1 MREEEAGGIRRGK
14 REVRIKEKGREKEL
28 SRESVSREGKDW
40 TRQSEI

>member
-1 MREEEAGGIRRGK
+1 MREEGGGIRRGK

-28 SRESVSREGKDW
+28 SRESATREEKEW